1 MFTFGVVATK
11 GGVGKTT
18 VAANLGGLLADIGY
32 RVLLIDADVQPSLSR
47 YFVVSQEAAHGLTK
61 MVIDGS
67 LTQEC
72 ISQIELLPE
81 SFPGDHDLLNKQGGF
96 LHLVRSDTRDGRLQ
110 DWLSNR
116 LDRLVRIRMAI
127 KNTSLV
133 DSYDVAI
140 IDTQGAVGHLQ
151 DAAVNASDLL
161 ITPAS
166 PDIISAR
173 EFVDGTLTLL
183 DRHESSANMGFTVPA
198 MRAVINRAEKTVD
211 SRSMAGLIRDQFMT
225 LRGRV
230 TVLNTVVSAA
240 VAYKKAA
247 TSQVPVH
254 WIDPIKAGDTM
265 HALLWEL
272 LPHLEGTF
280 APNHRGQI
288 DPSLLAPKVKP
299 APETDAD
306 GEPAGAGAGHE

>member
-1 MFTFGVVATK
+1 MFVFGVVATK

-18 VAANLGGLLADIGY
+18 IAANLGGLLADIGY

-47 YFVVSQEAAHGLTK
+47 YFSVSHDAEHGLTQ
-61 MVIDGS
+61 MVMAGT
-67 LTQEC
+67 LTPDC
-72 ISQIELLPE
+72 ISQIELPPASLPGE
-81 SFPGDHDLLNKQGGF
+81 HTLLNAQGGF
-96 LHLVRSDTRDGRLQ
+96 LHLVKSDTRDGKLQ

-127 KNTSLV
+127 KNAALS

-183 DRHESSANMGFTVPA
+183 DRHESAG
-198 MRAVINRAEKTVD
+198 
-211 SRSMAGLIRDQFMT
+211 SRCHW
-225 LRGRV
+225 RGRAAPV
-230 TVLNTVVSAA
+230 GDVASARSQSA
-240 VAYKKAA
+240 HQRRCAARCPCRGTWRRGTACSDLCHGRRLQHCARDWTRPRSHVGSHCGRVAERSRCRPGHGHAAGASHANPLARDARQRPRVKAA
-247 TSQVPVH
+247 
-254 WIDPIKAGDTM
+254 A
-265 HALLWEL
+265 
-272 LPHLEGTF
+272 
-280 APNHRGQI
+280 
-288 DPSLLAPKVKP
+288 
-299 APETDAD
+299 DACS
-306 GEPAGAGAGHE
+306 GGGAAA

>member
-1 MFTFGVVATK
+1 MVTFVDLWFSPQFSEVQMFVFGVVATK

-18 VAANLGGLLADIGY
+18 IAANLGGLLADIGY
-32 RVLLIDADVQPSLSR
+32 RVLLVDADVQPSLSR
-47 YFVVSQEAAHGLTK
+47 YYALASEAEHGLTH
-61 MVIDGS
+61 MVMSGA
-67 LTQEC
+67 LTQDC
-72 ISQIELLPE
+72 ISQIELPPA
-81 SFPGDHDLLNKQGGF
+81 SFSGEQALLNAQGGF
-96 LHLVRSDTRDGRLQ
+96 LHLVKSYTRDGKLQ

-127 KNTSLV
+127 KNTALS

-183 DRHESSANMGFTVPA
+183 DRHESAGNMGFTVPA
-198 MRAVINRAEKTVD
+198 MKAIINRAEKTVD
-211 SRSMAGLIRDQFMT
+211 SRAMASLIRDQFMV

-230 TVLNTVVSAA
+230 TVLNTVVPSA
-240 VAYKKAA
+240 VAYRKAA
-247 TSQVPVH
+247 TAQVPVH
-254 WIDPIKAGDTM
+254 WIDPVKAGDAM
-265 HALLWEL
+265 HAMLC
-272 LPHLEGTF
+272 
-280 APNHRGQI
+280 
-288 DPSLLAPKVKP
+288 DLAPVSCSS
-299 APETDAD
+299 
-306 GEPAGAGAGHE
+306 